1 MSTQPAILVVGTADT
16 KAAEIGYLCRRIEAA
31 GAVAHVMDVG
41 VLAPAAF
48 APAISNR
55 EVAAAAGVTLEALAQ
70 GGDENAAMLAMA
82 RGAARLAQQLHDD
95 GRIQGLLAIGGT
107 MGTDLAL
114 DVAAALPPGAPKL
127 IVSTVAY
134 SHLIPPERIAPD
146 LMMIL
151 WTGGLF
157 GLNPLCESVLSQAAG
172 AVVGACRHALAPAF
186 ERPVVGM
193 TSLGS
198 SCLSYMA
205 PLKQALSARGY
216 DVAIFH
222 TTGMGGRAFEDLA
235 AKGRFV
241 AVLDLSLQE
250 VSNAIHGSVVTSGQG
265 RLEGAGRSGVPQIVA
280 PGATDMVDF
289 PTWEPGGS
297 WDAGQPQHAHN
308 RLISSVTTT
317 PEQRRAT
324 ARAIAAKLASATG
337 PTCMVL
343 PLGGI
348 EEWDRPGQP
357 LHDAAGLWA
366 FMDELRAQLIPNV
379 ERVEIDA
386 HINDAPF
393 AETVLRVFDSW
404 VQQGLIPRG
413 TP

>member
-1 MSTQPAILVVGTADT
+1 MNAQPAILVVGTADT
-16 KAAEIGYLCRRIEAA
+16 KAAEIGYLCRQIEAA
-31 GAVAHVMDVG
+31 GAVARVMDVG

-172 AVVGACRHALAPAF
+172 AVVGACRQALAPAF

-205 PLKQALSARGY
+205 PLKQALAARGY

-235 AKGRFV
+235 AQGRFV

-250 VSNAIHGSVVTSGQG
+250 VSNAILGSVVTSGQG
-265 RLEGAGRSGVPQIVA
+265 RLEGAGRRGVPQIVA

-297 WDAGQPQHAHN
+297 RDAGQPQHVHN

-324 ARAIAAKLASATG
+324 ARAIASKLASATG
-337 PTCMVL
+337 PTCMIL

-357 LHDAAGLWA
+357 LHDAAGLRA
-366 FMDELRAQLIPNV
+366 FMDELRTQLIPNV

-386 HINDAPF
+386 HINDPAF
-393 AETVLRVFDSW
+393 TESVLRVFDRW
-404 VQQGLIPRG
+404 VQSGQIPPG
-413 TP
+413 TI